1 VSDVF
6 REVDEEVRRDQF
18 LKLWRRYGNYAIAG
32 TAALVIAFGGY
43 LGWKDYRVRQ
53 SEAEGAQFASAL
65 NELQA
70 GKAADAAKAFADFAA
85 NAGAGYRA
93 MALLQEAA
101 ARLRVKDVNGAI
113 AAYDRLAADGG
124 VDTLWRD
131 LARLLAVMQ
140 RLDSAPIEELDR
152 QLAPLVADSNP
163 WRFTAREL
171 AATVRLKAGDKSGA
185 REGFRRVADDAAA
198 PAGARARAAEILA
211 ALGEGS

>member
-1 VSDVF
+1 MSDVF
-6 REVDEEVRRDQF
+6 REVDEEVRREQF

-32 TAALVIAFGGY
+32 AAALVIAFGGH
-43 LGWKDYRVRQ
+43 LAWKDYRLRQ
-53 SEAEGAQFASAL
+53 AEKEGAEFARAL
-65 NELQA
+65 ADLQA

-93 MALLQEAA
+93 LALLQEAS
-101 ARLRVKDVNGAI
+101 ARLRVKDKGGAI
-113 AAYDRLAADGG
+113 AAYDRLAGDTG

-140 RLDSAPIEELDR
+140 RMDSAAPDELDR
-152 QLAPLVADSNP
+152 QLAPLVADGNP

-171 AATVRLKAGDKSGA
+171 AAAVRLKAGDRNGA
-185 REGFRRVADDAAA
+185 REGFRRVADDAQA

-211 ALGEGS
+211 ALGEGG